1 MRQTISPTGQERVLG
16 EKEIIVSKTDLSGK
30 IMYANR
36 KFLEI
41 SDFKEEE
48 VLGIQHNLIRH
59 PDMPRSIFH
68 YLWDQLNSGE
78 EVFAYVKNLC
88 KNGDHYWVFAHVTP
102 SLSMDGKCRS
112 YHSNR
117 RCVDATIVSET
128 IAPLYKKLVQ
138 VEQENSSPKQGLQA
152 SLALFDE
159 LIQNFGGNYHSWL
172 FSLRQ

>member
-1 MRQTISPTGQERVLG
+1 MKPSIPPTGHERVLG

-30 IMYANR
+30 IIYANR

-59 PDMPRSIFH
+59 PDMPRSIFQF
-68 YLWDQLNSGE
+68 LWQQLKAGE

-88 KNGDHYWVFAHVTP
+88 KNGDHYWVLAHVTP
-102 SLSMDGKCRS
+102 SISTDGECRS

-117 RCVDATIVSET
+117 RCVDPAIVSGT
-128 IAPLYKKLVQ
+128 IAPLYQKLVE
-138 VEQENSSPKQGLQA
+138 VENESNSPKQGLQT
-152 SLALFDE
+152 SLRLLNDH
-159 LIQNFGGNYHSWL
+159 IQNAGGNYHRWL
-172 FSLRQ
+172 FSLH